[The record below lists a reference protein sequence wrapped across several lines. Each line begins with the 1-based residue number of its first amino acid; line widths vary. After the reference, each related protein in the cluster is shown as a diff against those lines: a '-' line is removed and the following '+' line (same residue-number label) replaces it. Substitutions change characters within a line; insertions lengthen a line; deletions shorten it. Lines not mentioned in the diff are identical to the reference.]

1 MGGFAQDW
9 PGVRGKTVDF
19 RDRLEQG
26 RVVSMGMRAWGRE
39 REARETWAEE
49 GDRVVVKL

>member
-26 RVVSMGMRAWGRE
+26 RVVSMGMRAWGRDG
-39 REARETWAEE
+39 RPGRPGLKRGIVWW
-49 GDRVVVKL
+49 